1 MSGAR
6 FDPAALI
13 QRLERGPEAIAA
25 MAHAS
30 GPDAAWKPDAGSWS
44 VLEIVSHLC
53 DEETDDFRA
62 RLRSTLEDP
71 QRDWIAIDPEGW
83 AVTRDYASRDLEGEL
98 ARFRQERGASIAWL
112 RGLDRPDWSSTRTP
126 PRFGPIRAGDLLAA
140 WAAHDALHLR
150 QLSRRLHQL
159 AQRDAGAFAPGYA
172 GTW

>member
-1 MSGAR
+1 MSPDA

-13 QRLERGPEAIAA
+13 RRLERGPEAVTA
-25 MAHAS
+25 MAHAA
-30 GPDAAWKPDAGSWS
+30 GPDAGWKPDDRSWS
-44 VLEIVSHLC
+44 LLEIVCHLC

-71 QRDWIAIDPEGW
+71 RREWAPIDPEGW
-83 AVTRDYASRDLEGEL
+83 AVARAYASRDLETEL
-98 ARFRQERGASIAWL
+98 ARFRSERAASVAWL
-112 RGLDRPDWSSTRTP
+112 HQLDRPQWSSIRTH

-150 QLSRRLHQL
+150 QLSRRLYQL
-159 AQRDAGAFAPGYA
+159 ACRDAGGFDPVYA